1 MGGEGAYINF
11 IFGVVVVWLGRWLTG
26 KGGEAYIK
34 LIFVVVTVFWG
45 RWGHKSEG
53 RIIST

>member
-1 MGGEGAYINF
+1 MKF
-11 IFGVVVVWLGRWLTG
+11 VVVVVWLGRWVTG

-45 RWGHKSEG
+45 RWGYKSEG